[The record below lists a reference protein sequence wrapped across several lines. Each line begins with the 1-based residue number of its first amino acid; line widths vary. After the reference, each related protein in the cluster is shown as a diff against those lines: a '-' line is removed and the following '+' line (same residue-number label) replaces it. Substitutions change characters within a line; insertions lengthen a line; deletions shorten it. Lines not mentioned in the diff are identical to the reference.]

1 MRWLPRVKYS
11 FFYVC
16 RKNCILWTVIAVVS
30 ADCIIKCKQVLAR
43 EALVSRGTLVVTE
56 GL

>member
-1 MRWLPRVKYS
+1 MLSEMVTQGQVF
-11 FFYVC
+11 FFYV
-16 RKNCILWTVIAVVS
+16 CILWTVIAVVS